1 MPEPTLLNNEIR
13 DWLMDCGLFDQL
25 LPADFNA
32 AAGYFSISS
41 IAQGQEIF
49 REGDAGS
56 FMCIIHSGQVAVQKT
71 NSEGVRVTIA
81 TLRSGRA
88 FGEMAVLDGER
99 RSASC
104 VAASDCRLLNL
115 GKDSLEKMLNDAP
128 KIAAKIIRALAVSLS
143 SACAW
148 PTGSC
153 CRNRSSHPVSWF
165 SSRSAPTLAGADPS
179 AAWACRSAAAMARRR
194 GPRPWGCWGRD
205 LGIRGRGRGAGR
217 AGGGNR
223 GHGHGLQFLGMHGTH
238 RERRT

>member
-1 MPEPTLLNNEIR
+1 MLPQRNRLTSKPLQPPQTQEKDRDDMSEPTLLNNEIR

-25 LPADFNA
+25 QPVDFA
-32 AAGYFSISS
+32 AASGYFSISA
-41 IAQGQEIF
+41 IAQGEAIF

-71 NSEGVRVTIA
+71 GPDDQPVTIA

-104 VAASDCRLLNL
+104 IAASDCQLLNL

-143 SACAW
+143 K
-148 PTGSC
+148 
-153 CRNRSSHPVSWF
+153 RLRM
-165 SSRSAPTLAGADPS
+165 ADGQLLS
-179 AAWACRSAAAMARRR
+179 
-194 GPRPWGCWGRD
+194 
-205 LGIRGRGRGAGR
+205 
-217 AGGGNR
+217 
-223 GHGHGLQFLGMHGTH
+223 QQV
-238 RERRT
+238 

>member
-99 RSASC
+99 RSATC

-115 GKDSLEKMLNDAP
+115 GKDSLEKMLNEAP

-143 SACAW
+143 
-148 PTGSC
+148 
-153 CRNRSSHPVSWF
+153 RRL
-165 SSRSAPTLAGADPS
+165 RMADGQLLS
-179 AAWACRSAAAMARRR
+179 
-194 GPRPWGCWGRD
+194 
-205 LGIRGRGRGAGR
+205 
-217 AGGGNR
+217 
-223 GHGHGLQFLGMHGTH
+223 QQV
-238 RERRT
+238 